1 MRNRDGV
8 EYNTEIVLIVKRNHS
23 TTLAQ
28 PSVPQRKGFLE
39 SRRRD
44 KIDEG
49 CQGLEKSRQR
59 CLLAVDYLKTGP
71 GN

>member
-28 PSVPQRKGFLE
+28 PSVQHRKGFLE
-39 SRRRD
+39 S
-44 KIDEG
+44 ISSE
-49 CQGLEKSRQR
+49 
-59 CLLAVDYLKTGP
+59 
-71 GN
+71 